1 MSYPNKCRL
10 NPYDEDRCRKLVTE
24 KYEHLIKQK
33 FGHYVHLCFK
43 SIYEWE
49 DIHSSTPRLRAIS
62 GQIPCAT
69 FYYTEFLID
78 VAPANIYDIGC
89 GMNFFK
95 DILPNVVGIDSVG
108 NFDIKDIFDK
118 TFVAGH
124 EDRFTAAMSIDSLH
138 FISLLNFSERVLD
151 FARIIAPGGR
161 GYLAMN
167 AARMTENTDPH
178 DLRILTNSI
187 HPDAVLIAQYLDSE
201 ISKLPLEF
209 LVAENLVD
217 KRFDDFMDG
226 NIRLVFQK

>member
-1 MSYPNKCRL
+1 MIGNKFTRS
-10 NPYDEDRCRKLVTE
+10 PYDEARCRQLVTD

-33 FGHYVHLCFK
+33 FGHYVHLCFR
-43 SIYEWE
+43 SIYKWE
-49 DIHSSTPRLRAIS
+49 EIHSGTPRLRAVS
-62 GQIPCAT
+62 GHVPCAT
-69 FYYTEFLID
+69 FYYTEFLVDI
-78 VAPANIYDIGC
+78 APGDIYDIGC

-95 DILPNVVGIDSVG
+95 DILPNIVGIDSIG

-124 EDRFTAAMSIDSLH
+124 ENQFAAAMSIDSLH
-138 FISLLNFSERVLD
+138 FISLLDFSERVLD
-151 FARIIAPGGR
+151 FSKIIAPGGR
-161 GYLAMN
+161 GYIAMN

-178 DLRILTNSI
+178 DLKMLTNSI
-187 HPDAVLIAQYLDSE
+187 HPDTVLIAQYLDTE

-217 KRFDDFMDG
+217 EQFDDFMDG